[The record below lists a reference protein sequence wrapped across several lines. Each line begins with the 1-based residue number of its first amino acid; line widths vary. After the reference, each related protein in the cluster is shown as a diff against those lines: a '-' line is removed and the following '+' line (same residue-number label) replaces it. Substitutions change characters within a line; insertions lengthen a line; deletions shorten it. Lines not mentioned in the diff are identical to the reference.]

1 MANIPLKGSDRVV
14 MPGAK
19 VLAPADPTERLEVTV
34 LVRRRAGE
42 ELRSRAAALASGKS
56 AAAPL
61 SREEF
66 SARHGADPADLAA
79 VRAFAA
85 AHGLA
90 VVLENAARRTVILSG
105 TVAQF
110 NAAFQQL
117 QQNRFTDMVAVAYEH
132 GYADQSHLIR
142 AFKEFT
148 NHSPSEFQIENMVA
162 NGEHNGTNE
171 TGEHDNRAMPV
182 NVAR

>member
-1 MANIPLKGSDRVV
+1 MENIPLKGSDRFVR
-14 MPGAK
+14 PGAK
-19 VLAPADPTERLEVTV
+19 VLAPADPTELLEVTV

-90 VVLENAARRTVILSG
+90 VVLENVARRSVILSG

-110 NAAFQQL
+110 NAAFQVQL
-117 QQNRFTDMVAVAYEH
+117 QQMRH
-132 GYADQSHLIR
+132 GTCSYRGRTGGIELPSSLTGIVEAGFCLCCPAHGGGHL
-142 AFKEFT
+142 
-148 NHSPSEFQIENMVA
+148 
-162 NGEHNGTNE
+162 
-171 TGEHDNRAMPV
+171 PV
-182 NVAR
+182 RPPGPAAPPL